1 MRSLVATVC
10 AATMLTLVACKPSA
24 STADKQG
31 SPTPPVSATTA
42 APTPSLDYCA
52 VVIKVNTDA
61 GTLVNKKFV
70 PSPQWTHAQ
79 VQYVA
84 DYALN
89 HQPEFLAIA
98 PPELKADIQVEIQ
111 FWQAVK
117 DAGYDMLTPNLPA
130 GIGEAAKHITAYQKA
145 HCGIE

>member
-1 MRSLVATVC
+1 
-10 AATMLTLVACKPSA
+10 MLLLAACKPSSSNA
-24 STADKQG
+24 GKQDV
-31 SPTPPVSATTA
+31 PTTPPASVA
-42 APTPSLDYCA
+42 ASPTPSLDYCA

-84 DYALN
+84 DYAIDHHAAFVALT
-89 HQPEFLAIA
+89 
-98 PPELKADIQVEIQ
+98 PPELKADVEVEVQ

-117 DAGYDMLTPNLPA
+117 DAGYDMLAATPPP
-130 GIGEAAKHITAYQKA
+130 GIGPAAQHITAYQKA